1 MRLLTA
7 PTAEPV
13 TLDQVKFAA
22 RLTGT
27 TAFDAMLP
35 VYMQAAREIAEME
48 TRWRWMQQQWRI
60 ERYDWPSACEVLE
73 LGGATAVAL
82 SYWSTSNSWAP
93 MDGGSFGWADADP
106 GVVIGPLVGQSWP
119 SLGDVPAGPR
129 VRIDITVGVADPAA
143 VPAAIKTFIMA
154 MVAYWVENP
163 QAYTER
169 PHMATPAALALLD
182 SQRVA
187 YC

>member
-22 RLTGT
+22 RLTGS

-35 VYMQAAREIAEME
+35 VYMQAAREIAESQ
-48 TRWRWMQQQWRI
+48 TGVRWMNQQWRI
-60 ERYDWPSACEVLE
+60 ERYNWPSPCEVLE
-73 LGGATAVAL
+73 VNGPTAVTV
-82 SYWSTSNSWAP
+82 SYWSASNAWTEMTS
-93 MDGGSFGWADADP
+93 GTYVWADADP
-106 GVVIGPLVGQSWP
+106 GLVIGALVGQAWP
-119 SLGDVPAGPR
+119 NLGDVAAGPR
-129 VRIDITVGVADPAA
+129 VRVDVTSGATDASA

-163 QAYTER
+163 QAYTDK
-169 PHMATPAALALLD
+169 PHVATPAALAMLD
-182 SQRVA
+182 SQRVV
-187 YC
+187 Y

>member
-13 TLDQVKFAA
+13 TLDQAKFAA
-22 RLTGT
+22 RLTGSS
-27 TAFDAMLP
+27 AFDAMLP
-35 VYMQAAREIAEME
+35 IYIQAAREIAEME
-48 TRWRWMQQQWRI
+48 TRWRWMQQVWRV
-60 ERYDWPSACEVLE
+60 ERCDWPCSSDVIE
-73 LGGATAVAL
+73 LGGASAVAI
-82 SYWSTSNSWAP
+82 SYWSTGNAWVTMA
-93 MDGGSFGWADADP
+93 GGSFGWADADP
-106 GVVIGPLVGQSWP
+106 GVVLGPLVGQSWP

-129 VRIDITVGVADPAA
+129 VRIDVTVGVTDAAA
-143 VPAAIKTFIMA
+143 VPAAVKTFIMA
-154 MVAYWVENP
+154 MVAYWIDNP

-169 PHMATPAALALLD
+169 PHVATPAALALLD

>member
-13 TLDQVKFAA
+13 TLDQAKFAA

-35 VYMQAAREIAEME
+35 IYMQGAREIAEME
-48 TRWRWMQQQWRI
+48 TRWRWMRQVWRV
-60 ERYDWPSACEVLE
+60 EMTDWPGPTDVIE
-73 LGGATAVAL
+73 LGGASAVAI
-82 SYWSTSNSWAP
+82 SYWSASNAWTS
-93 MDGGSFGWADADP
+93 MVDGSFGWADADP

-129 VRIDITVGVADPAA
+129 IRIDITVGVTDPAA
-143 VPAAIKTFIMA
+143 VPAAVKTFIMA

-169 PHMATPAALALLD
+169 PHVATPAALALLD

-187 YC
+187 Y